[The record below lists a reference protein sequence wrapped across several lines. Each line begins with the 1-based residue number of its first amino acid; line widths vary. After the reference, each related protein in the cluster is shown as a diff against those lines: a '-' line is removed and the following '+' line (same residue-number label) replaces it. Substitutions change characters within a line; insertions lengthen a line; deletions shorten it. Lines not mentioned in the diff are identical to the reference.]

1 MKRSRLRNKF
11 LNSKSDT
18 DEKAYNAQRNLCVN
32 LIRQAKKQ
40 FFSNLNIH
48 DVTDNK
54 TFWKTVKP
62 LLTDKVKTKSK
73 ITLIEKKYKDNS
85 TEYSE
90 EIISDD
96 KEVAE
101 VFNKFFVNIVP
112 DLKIPASHNC
122 NKDFQKTNDPVLNAI
137 NKYKYHPS
145 IVMIKSK
152 TDSQRKFSFTSV
164 QYEDVL
170 RKIKSLN
177 ILKASQKSNIPIK
190 F

>member
-18 DEKAYNAQRNLCVN
+18 DEKAYNAQRNPCVN

-73 ITLIEKKYKDNS
+73 ITSIEKKHKDNS

-90 EIISDD
+90 EIISDY

-101 VFNKFFVNIVP
+101 VFNKFFVNIVRF
-112 DLKIPASHNC
+112 KNTS
-122 NKDFQKTNDPVLNAI
+122 
-137 NKYKYHPS
+137 
-145 IVMIKSK
+145 KS
-152 TDSQRKFSFTSV
+152 
-164 QYEDVL
+164 
-170 RKIKSLN
+170 
-177 ILKASQKSNIPIK
+177 
-190 F
+190 